1 MKISQ
6 KQKNALIREL
16 DACSSPRKAA
26 PKPKKKAKKRS
37 QQPFGRGSVMNGPR
51 NVVGPSQR
59 GISNVLG
66 QRTDIPLTQSFAG
79 SESLGRFNG
88 SVNFTE
94 TQFQINP
101 GQAGTFPWLSQEAK
115 LWEKYEFDKLDFEF
129 RTTINEFSAN
139 AFGRVILGVDFDA
152 ADPPPSTRSQ
162 AEISRPVTA
171 QAPYFNQ
178 LLRLRKSDMHDSVK
192 RHYVRPGN
200 LPGGADIKTYDVGTL
215 NFGTDGNINANEV
228 GELWVHYSGMFYNQ
242 VLESTSS
249 APMNNQVAVFSDSGT
264 QSLASGSARTHA
276 LNTVVTNGLN
286 AVNTAGSI
294 LLPAGNYLVY
304 GSTTDVFG
312 TSGTVMSSVIQQNG
326 AVITGMG
333 SQTAA
338 YAAAAVCTTWSG
350 SPSAYVVSTG
360 LAASAI
366 SLVTTDTFTGVSTST
381 GDLIIV
387 AV

>member
-6 KQKNALIREL
+6 KQKKALIREL
-16 DACSSPRKAA
+16 DTFSSPRRIPA
-26 PKPKKKAKKRS
+26 KPAKKAKQRS
-37 QQPFGRGSVMNGPR
+37 RQPFGKGSVMNGPR

-66 QRTDIPLTQSFAG
+66 QRTDIPLTQTFAG

-88 SVNFTE
+88 SITFTE
-94 TQFQINP
+94 LQFPLNP

-115 LWEKYEFDKLDFEF
+115 LWEKYEFDKLDIEF

-152 ADPPPSTRSQ
+152 SDPAPSTRSQ

-178 LLRLRKSDMHDSVK
+178 LLKLRKQDMHDSVRK
-192 RHYVRPGN
+192 HYVRPGN
-200 LPGGADIKTYDVGTL
+200 LPGGADIKMYDVGNL
-215 NFGTDGNINANEV
+215 NFGTDGNIGTNEV
-228 GELWVHYSGMFYNQ
+228 GELWVHYSGTFTNQ
-242 VLESTSS
+242 VLESIST
-249 APMNNQVAVFSDSGT
+249 APINNQVAVFTDLGA
-264 QSLASGSARTHA
+264 QILATGVAKTHA
-276 LNTVVTNGLN
+276 LVTAVTNGLL

-312 TSGTVMSSVIQQNG
+312 TSGTVMSSAIEQGGAVIPGMGQQNG
-326 AVITGMG
+326 AFG
-333 SQTAA
+333 
-338 YAAAAVCTTWSG
+338 AAAVCTGWG
-350 SPSAYVVSTG
+350 GNPMAYVVSTG

-366 SLVTTDTFTGVSTST
+366 SLVTTDTFTGASTST
-381 GDLIIV
+381 GNLIIV